1 MAETLISP
9 GYLQRENDQSFLQR
23 QPVKVGA
30 AIIGPTV
37 KGEVEIPTVVTSYSD
52 YQSRFGTSL
61 VSGSDV
67 YTYFTSIAA
76 YNFFNNGGESLLVAR
91 VVSGSYTSAT
101 STAISSSI
109 SASAQPAFILETI
122 SKGTM
127 MNSSGSED
135 SAGSLTN
142 GSDSNVRWEVMSPD
156 TSSGTFTLLIRRGD
170 DNTSTK
176 TILETFANLSLDPK
190 ASNYISKIVGDQVFN
205 YNVTTNQVEVSGSFK
220 NGSRYVR
227 VKSVINNTPDYFDNA
242 GLAKAQF
249 TSSIPLAGSGSF
261 TGAVGGIMAGANFYD
276 RINSSNTQGLVAA
289 NYTNMIALLANK
301 DDYQFNSLTTP
312 GLYNT
317 DYTAQITSLINNTQ
331 ERGDNIFV
339 PDLVPFNS
347 TVTTVAT
354 QGISRNSS
362 YAGTYWPW
370 MQIVEPEI
378 GKQVWVPM
386 STLIQ
391 GVYAFNDKVA
401 EPWFAPAGIN
411 RGGLD
416 MVIRPERKLNVS
428 DRDIL
433 YTAKVNPIANF
444 PGIGIVVWGQKTLQ
458 TKASALDRINVRRLL
473 IELKSYIGQ
482 VAVTLVFDPNTN
494 ATRNSFLSRVN
505 PYLESVQQ
513 RQGLYAFKVLMN
525 DENNSPDVIDRNQ
538 LVGQIYLQ
546 PTKASEFVLIDYN
559 ITPTGATFPTA

>member
-428 DRDIL
+428 DRDTL

>member
-220 NGSRYVR
+220 DGSRYVR